1 MKNVAED
8 NERRHTKFV
17 MKNALSHVS
26 TTTRVAVLSAFC
38 WPIPYFGRTRRTI
51 PPSPHNCLVE
61 RSQVFQ
67 ADAVLKPFAV
77 LGEVD
82 SRPILQPG
90 RQVEGF
96 ESRVLRVHAG
106 HESDPARFV
115 LCCLQRPHPPLG
127 DQLDRAAYPDSD
139 LHPISEFEAVATIP
153 RSREYGDSPRK
164 GLHQL
169 LHQFGSNLANV

>member
-1 MKNVAED
+1 MKNFAED

-26 TTTRVAVLSAFC
+26 AITRVAVLSAFC
-38 WPIPYFGRTRRTI
+38 WPIPYFGWTRRTI

-61 RSQVFQ
+61 RSQVFK

-77 LGEVD
+77 FGEVD

-96 ESRVLRVHAG
+96 DSRVLRVHSG
-106 HESDPARFV
+106 HESHAAGFV
-115 LCCLQRPHPPLG
+115 LRCLQCSHPPLS
-127 DQLDRAAYPDSD
+127 DQLDRAAYPDRD
-139 LHPISEFEAVATIP
+139 LHPISEFKAVPTPP
-153 RSREYGDSPRK
+153 RPRKYGHSPRK
-164 GLHQL
+164 HA
-169 LHQFGSNLANV
+169 H